1 MDVHS
6 VQRNM
11 ESDYCHGKGMK
22 YSESLRRLAYTTE
35 FSVPAIGQ
43 KSCITQLPILQKH
56 HGLSDGVIYLHPTEY
71 LKLRHSDHLSFSKS
85 MSDLGA
91 GTLGNP
97 KSTVFDRLYI
107 GTRSNAR
114 QNKRQ
119 ASGSFEWA
127 GDIAFKNSDSL
138 DAVELYSKAIKQAP
152 AGFPNLFAHEK
163 RCVCNAELGR
173 FREALADAEYIA
185 KNCEPGKQSVALMRV
200 KALKDYMK
208 RMNNFDA
215 GYHQATSTLICL
227 LRPREH
233 RQLVASIPS
242 TYGRPASVP
251 SIGKG
256 LSGVASTGALMNW
269 DTDGDG
275 SIDLDEFR
283 RGVAALGYDAAKKEK
298 KLFQTS
304 RMSK

>member
-56 HGLSDGVIYLHPTEY
+56 HGLSDGVIYLHPTE
-71 LKLRHSDHLSFSKS
+71 S
-85 MSDLGA
+85 
-91 GTLGNP
+91 
-97 KSTVFDRLYI
+97 VFDRLYI

-200 KALKDYMK
+200 KALRDYMK

-283 RGVAALGYDAAKKEK
+283 RGVAALGYNAAKKEK
-298 KLFQTS
+298 KRFQTS
-304 RMSK
+304 RMPK